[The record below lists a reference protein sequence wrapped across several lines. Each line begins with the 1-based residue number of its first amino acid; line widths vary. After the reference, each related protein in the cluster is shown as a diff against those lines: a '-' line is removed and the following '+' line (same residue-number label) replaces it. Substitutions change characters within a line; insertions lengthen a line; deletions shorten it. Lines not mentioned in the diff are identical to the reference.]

1 MRTSNRVL
9 LPALLAALVAV
20 PVAAQNDTPGG
31 GTAPAGDSTKTEA
44 KAATTV
50 KPIVIQNIRPNDQR
64 GINVFEAPKENG
76 VAFDGFKLDFG
87 AAFTQ
92 QFQSIDHSNTAGE
105 RMVDG
110 VDANQLIDIGPGFNN
125 ASANLYLNA
134 QVAPGIRVALTT
146 YLSSRHHQETW
157 VKDGYLM
164 IDESPIESPVLDRIM
179 DYVTLKVG
187 HFEVNYGDQHFRR
200 SDNGQAIY
208 NPFVGN
214 LILDAFT
221 TEVGAEA
228 YFRTGPWLAM
238 AGVTGGQ
245 IRGDVTNPGA
255 RHPSFLG
262 KVGFDKQL
270 TDLVRV
276 RLTGSAYTNAGS
288 PGITL
293 YAGDRAGS
301 RYYSVLENTKSTT
314 NGNFTSGALNPGM
327 SREMTAWQINPFVKV
342 GGLELFGVIER
353 AKGRNATETDEQK
366 REFSQYAADAVFRF
380 LPREQLFVAA
390 RYNTAEGRLAAMAND
405 VGANRWQFGGGWFI
419 TPSVMLKG
427 EYVTQKYN
435 DFPTTDIRNGGKFN
449 GFIMEGVVAF

>member
-1 MRTSNRVL
+1 MKTPRRVL
-9 LPALLAALVAV
+9 LPALMASFAAIPLAAQTDV
-20 PVAAQNDTPGG
+20 PGG
-31 GTAPAGDSTKTEA
+31 GTTPADSTK
-44 KAATTV
+44 AAAAAASLE

-64 GINVFEAPKENG
+64 GINVFEAPKESA

-92 QFQSIDHSNTAGE
+92 QFQSIDHSNTAAE
-105 RMVDG
+105 RMDG
-110 VDANQLIDIGPGFNN
+110 TTNLNQLIEIGPGFNN
-125 ASANLYLNA
+125 ATANLYLNA

-164 IDESPIESPVLDRIM
+164 IDQSPLKSELLNDVM
-179 DYVTLKVG
+179 KYVTLKVG
-187 HFEVNYGDQHFRR
+187 HFEINYGDAHFRR

-214 LILDAFT
+214 YIMDAFT

-228 YFRTGPWLAM
+228 YFRTGPFLAM

-245 IRGDVTNPGA
+245 IRGDVTAPSA

-262 KVGFDKQL
+262 KVGFDQQL
-270 TDLVRV
+270 TDNLRV

-288 PGITL
+288 PGVTL

-301 RYYSVLENTKSTT
+301 RYYSVLENTRSSTT
-314 NGNFTSGALNPGM
+314 GNFTSGLINPTM
-327 SREMTAWQINPFVKV
+327 SREITAFQLNPFVKL
-342 GGLELFGVIER
+342 GGMELFGVIER
-353 AKGRNATETDEQK
+353 AKGRSAKETDEQK
-366 REFSQYAADAVFRF
+366 REWNQYAIDAVYRF
-380 LPREQLFVAA
+380 LPREQLYVGA
-390 RYNTAEGRLAAMAND
+390 RYNTVNGPLELTTDDVSVSRWQ
-405 VGANRWQFGGGWFI
+405 VGAGWFV
-419 TPSVMLKG
+419 TPSVLLKG

-435 DFPTTDIRNGGKFN
+435 DFLPTDIRNGGKFD
-449 GFIMEGVVAF
+449 GFIVEGVVAF